1 MEKDERIGAGKNSFV
16 ARRNSLI
23 VHPDLIKA
31 GSLANELEEKSN
43 WEPVQGIVWLGY
55 TIDIHNN
62 TIAATDRR
70 ICKVNSC
77 LDE

>member
-1 MEKDERIGAGKNSFV
+1 MEKYEGIGAGKNSFV

-23 VHPDLIKA
+23 VHSDLIKA
-31 GSLANELEEKSN
+31 GSLANEEKSN

-70 ICKVNSC
+70 ICKLNSC
-77 LDE
+77 LDK